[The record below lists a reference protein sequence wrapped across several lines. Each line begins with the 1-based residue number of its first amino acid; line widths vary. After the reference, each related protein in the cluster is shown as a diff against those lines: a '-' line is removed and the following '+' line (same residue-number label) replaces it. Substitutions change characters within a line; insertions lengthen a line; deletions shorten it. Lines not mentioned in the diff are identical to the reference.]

1 MTYSQMQ
8 LPFQRRLL
16 SNNAMPG
23 KKIRCVI
30 CYYAKITDILSFL
43 DIFVYN
49 NLTIIMILY
58 LYFHYLLENILQF
71 LYLKN

>member
-1 MTYSQMQ
+1 MTCSQMQ

-49 NLTIIMILY
+49 NNNNNDFVFIFSLLIGK
-58 LYFHYLLENILQF
+58 YFAVFIS
-71 LYLKN
+71 